1 MNDEEELPK
10 VKPNQWLVNG
20 NVRLASGKTIS
31 KMESGK
37 YRIEETREGIIFIQD
52 ETMTDELLVAED
64 SLEKK
69 ISLEIEE
76 FWKKKDVFAQLG
88 FLHRRGIILYGP
100 PGTGKTSLI
109 NLIVANHTANN
120 GITFYCK
127 DGLRAFMDG
136 LKTFRE
142 VEPER
147 PMLCLFEDI
156 EEIIRYNGARQLLG
170 LLDGENNI
178 NHCINIATTNFINQ
192 LDSRIVGRPKRFDC
206 IYKIGYPTANMRR
219 VYFTKKLKNIG
230 VTDEVIETYVGASEG
245 LSFAALADVVI
256 STKCF
261 NEPLGKVIK
270 KLKTY
275 QKATNAKAKEGDVLE
290 FDD

>member
-10 VKPNQWLVNG
+10 VQPNQWLVNG
-20 NVRLASGKTIS
+20 TVRIASGKTIK
-31 KMESGK
+31 KMEAGR
-37 YRIEETREGIIFIQD
+37 YRIEEVRGEILFHQD
-52 ETMTDELLVAED
+52 ETITDDLLVAED

-69 ISLEIEE
+69 ISDQIKE
-76 FWKKKDVFAQLG
+76 FWAKKDIFASLG

-127 DGLRAFMDG
+127 DHLSVFMQG

-147 PMLCLFEDI
+147 PMICLFEDI
-156 EEIIRYNGARQLLG
+156 EELIRYNGARQLLG

-178 NHCINIATTNFINQ
+178 NHCINIATTNFLSQ
-192 LDSRIVGRPKRFDC
+192 LDNRIVGRPKRFDC
-206 IYKIGYPTANMRR
+206 IYKIGYPTASMRR
-219 VYFTKKLKNIG
+219 VYFKKKLEPLNIS
-230 VTDEVIETYVGASEG
+230 EEIIETYVGATEG

-261 NEPLGKVIK
+261 NEPLGSVIK

>member
-1 MNDEEELPK
+1 MNDEDELPK
-10 VKPNQWLVNG
+10 VQPNQWLVNG
-20 NVRLASGKTIS
+20 AVRIASGKTIQ
-31 KMESGK
+31 KMEAGR
-37 YRIEETREGIIFIQD
+37 YRIEESRSEILFIRD
-52 ETMTDELLVAED
+52 ETITDDLLVAED

-69 ISLEIEE
+69 ISLQIEQ
-76 FWKKKDVFAQLG
+76 FWKKKDTFKDLG

-109 NLIVANHTANN
+109 NLIVADHTAQN

-127 DGLRAFMDG
+127 DHLSVFMQG
-136 LKTFRE
+136 LKIFRE
-142 VEPER
+142 VEPDR

-156 EEIIRYNGARQLLG
+156 EELIRYNGTRQLLG

-178 NHCINIATTNFINQ
+178 NHCINIATTNFLSQ

-206 IYKIGYPTANMRR
+206 IFKIGYPNANMRR
-219 VYFTKKLKNIG
+219 VYFTKKLNPVG
-230 VTDEVIETYVGASEG
+230 VTDEVIETYVGATEG

-256 STKCF
+256 STRCF
-261 NEPLGKVIK
+261 NEPLGVVVK
-270 KLKTY
+270 KLKAY